1 MSRCYVACLAALI
14 VHGQSDCD
22 RPVLIGVRVANV
34 LFLFMMKMSSSTTWT
49 YFVSFW
55 CRIECVVDEVQLNC
69 QWYIKKCM
77 HKKTPLFRKQALF
90 SFYFPSFSEKDIFKK
105 SVYEK
110 CGELVE
116 K

>member
-34 LFLFMMKMSSSTTWT
+34 LFLLMVKVSSTATWT

-55 CRIECVVDEVQLNC
+55 CRIEYIVDEVQLNC
-69 QWYIKKCM
+69 PWYIKKCM

-90 SFYFPSFSEKDIFKK
+90 SFYFPSFSEKDLFKK
-105 SVYEK
+105 VRMKSMGK
-110 CGELVE
+110 
-116 K
+116 